1 MRTKLCQNVIMNNE
15 IEFELETEYEIL
27 GEIVMFLDEMI
38 LNGIVTFLDD
48 LVLNEIVVYLKK
60 LVSELALLFLVL

>member
-1 MRTKLCQNVIMNNE
+1 MVSSE
-15 IEFELETEYEIL
+15 
-27 GEIVMFLDEMI
+27 
-38 LNGIVTFLDD
+38 IVTFLDD

>member
-1 MRTKLCQNVIMNNE
+1 MVLSE
-15 IEFELETEYEIL
+15 
-27 GEIVMFLDEMI
+27 
-38 LNGIVTFLDD
+38 IVTFLDD